1 MAFSE
6 CANRIRPVRPVRA
19 NARYGRAIDA
29 TADLLARLRLD
40 FLFVGAV
47 ARAAWLGNRVES
59 GSVDV
64 IALMAPEQKN
74 QVAMMASNRG
84 YRVDRGEVE
93 QTEELDLV
101 PLNFVDAEGDVRVH
115 VLVASNALYGRMVPK
130 GIAAEIEGRE
140 LKVAA
145 AEDLALLLA
154 VADDPASSHDRE
166 MIIRLP
172 EFDRGAYNR
181 RLEAIGLSHL
191 AVAE

>member
-6 CANRIRPVRPVRA
+6 CANRIRPVRSVRA
-19 NARYGRAIDA
+19 NARYGRAIHA
-29 TADLLARLRLD
+29 TADLLSRLRID
-40 FLFVGAV
+40 FMFVGSV
-47 ARAAWLGNRVES
+47 ARAAWLGSRLES
-59 GSVDV
+59 GPIDV

-84 YRVDRGEVE
+84 YRVDRAEIE
-93 QTEELDLV
+93 QSEELDLV
-101 PLNFVDAEGDVRVH
+101 PLTWADGEGDVRIH

-130 GIAAEIEGRE
+130 AIVAETDARE
-140 LKVAA
+140 VKVAA

-154 VADDPASSHDRE
+154 VADDPASKHDRE

-181 RLEAIGLSHL
+181 RLSSIGLSHL